1 MFNRPNSH
9 LWAILSAMLAILT
22 FANGW
27 TQSAADIDI
36 NYTLPTPDEIKTVLD
51 RVKDHLELVTPY
63 RFHNR
68 ETGKAITDFSTPQD
82 AYAARLPGRHGI
94 WSYEMGVTYAGMILY
109 TQVTGDS
116 SYLDYAEKTYKYIT
130 DHLDFIRASNEKF
143 GYQGDRFGR
152 VLQPQHLDHCG
163 SMGAAMIKL
172 NAIRPDARYRQVIDI
187 IADWISNKQVRLKDG
202 ALARPGDG
210 PWEFTLWTDDL
221 YMSVPFLAQ
230 MGRLTGDKKYYDDAV
245 KQIVNFSKYL
255 FHDQKR
261 LFDHAWFSHAK
272 YDPKFFW
279 GRQNGWAIMAMAELL
294 SVLPENHPGREQ
306 VLDIYRRNVCALTE
320 LQSGNGFWHQLLDKE
335 SSYLETS
342 CTAMFAFAIAR
353 GVNRGWIEAIYAP
366 VAQAAWRA
374 VEQRVTEDGQ
384 VAGVCR
390 GTSVGYNM
398 MYYANR
404 PQLLH
409 AYHGYGPVFLAG
421 AELVQISKQ
430 FEVKG
435 RGDLYHYWPKSE

>member
-1 MFNRPNSH
+1 MQMQFKGTF
-9 LWAILSAMLAILT
+9 LAFLFSSLT
-22 FANGW
+22 MTGVSRA
-27 TQSAADIDI
+27 QLDSDIEI
-36 NYTLPTPDEIKTVLD
+36 NYTLPSPEEIKSVLD
-51 RVKDHLELVTPY
+51 RVKTHLELVTPY

-68 ETGKAITDFSTPQD
+68 ETGEVVTDFSEPQD
-82 AYAARLPGRHGI
+82 MYAARLPGRHGI
-94 WSYEMGVTYAGMILY
+94 WTYEMGVTYAGMILY

-116 SYLDYAEKTYKYIT
+116 GYLDYAEKTFKFLA

-143 GYQGDRFGR
+143 GYQGDRFAR
-152 VLQPQHLDHCG
+152 VIKPEHLDHCG
-163 SMGAAMIKL
+163 SMGAALIKL
-172 NAIRPDARYRQVIDI
+172 NAIRPDARYREVIDI
-187 IADWISNKQVRLKDG
+187 IADWISNKQIRLKDG
-202 ALARPGDG
+202 TLARPGDG

-230 MGRLTGDKKYYDDAV
+230 MGKLTGDKKYFDDAV

-255 FHDQKR
+255 FHDQKW

-320 LQSGNGFWHQLLDKE
+320 LQSGNGLWHQLLDRE

-353 GVNRGWIEAIYAP
+353 GVNRGWIETIYAP

-390 GTSVGYNM
+390 GTSVGYSM

-409 AYHGYGPVFLAG
+409 AYHGYGPVLLAG
-421 AELVQISKQ
+421 AELIELSKN
-430 FEVKG
+430 FDLKG
-435 RGDLYHYWPKSE
+435 RGDLFHYWPKSK